1 MTWGSHEV
9 RPELDILVVH
19 YKSVR
24 SVTVSIG
31 EISFSLLARLE
42 SREWGLQGYCSPIMQ
57 PVNEVQFPVQ
67 PGWWKQSISTA
78 KRRHL
83 AGKRPYPSALG
94 AKVTLKV
101 PPAGPGGARSPNVF
115 WCILS

>member
-1 MTWGSHEV
+1 MTWGSHDV
-9 RPELDILVVH
+9 RSELDILVVF
-19 YKSVR
+19 YKSVC

-42 SREWGLQGYCSPIMQ
+42 AWEWGQQGYCSPIMQ
-57 PVNEVQFPVQ
+57 SVNQVQFPVQ

-78 KRRHL
+78 KWRHL
-83 AGKRPYPSALG
+83 AAKRPHPSPLG

-101 PPAGPGGARSPNVF
+101 PQRVRAEPGRQTFSGAF
-115 WCILS
+115 